1 MNVSVRD
8 FLGYSYNHG
17 NYITIV
23 NNIPSNE
30 GGEVY
35 KKLWEGKYETIDH
48 YIPEDIIVLDVVKW
62 GIENNGIVIFVDYK
76 KKEALI

>member
-1 MNVSVRD
+1 MKVNVRD
-8 FLGYSYNHG
+8 FLGHSYNHG
-17 NYITIV
+17 DYITIV
-23 NNIPSNE
+23 NNIPSSE

-35 KKLWEGKYETIDH
+35 KTLWEGKFETIDH

-62 GIENNGIVIFVDYK
+62 GIKNNGIVIFVDYK